1 MELDK
6 LTVEQLEQL
15 AKDASAA
22 AKKKREDGRKELRRK
37 LEAMVKAEGYT
48 LFDVFPELNDVELKP
63 VLVATHRHPEHPE
76 LTWTGQGRRPKWL
89 VEALAAGAELDAFRI
104 R

>member
-1 MELDK
+1 MDLEN

-15 AKDASAA
+15 SKDASAA
-22 AKKKREDGRKELRRK
+22 AKKKREEARKEVRRK
-37 LEAMVKAEGYT
+37 IEASIRESGFSFQE
-48 LFDVFPELNDVELKP
+48 LFPEIDPADFKHTLP
-63 VLVATHRHPEHPE
+63 IMYRHPEKQH

-89 VEALAAGAELDAFRI
+89 VEEVAAGAEVGSFKI

>member
-1 MELDK
+1 MDLSK
-6 LTVEQLEQL
+6 LSAEELEQL
-15 AKDASAA
+15 AKDAAA
-22 AKKKREDGRKELRRK
+22 AARKKREDGRKEMRRK
-37 LEAMVKAEGYT
+37 IEAMVKAEGYQ
-48 LFDVFPELNDVELKP
+48 LPDVFPELNGVELKP

-89 VEALAAGAELDAFRI
+89 VEAMAAGAELDAFKI

>member
-1 MELDK
+1 MDLEN

-15 AKDASAA
+15 AKDAAAA

-37 LEAMVKAEGYT
+37 IEAMIRAEGYQ
-48 LFDVFPELNDVELKP
+48 LPDVFPELNGVELKP
-63 VLVATHRHPEHPE
+63 VLAVTHRHPEHPE

-89 VEALAAGAELDAFRI
+89 VEAMAAGAELDSFKI

>member
-1 MELDK
+1 MDLET

-15 AKDASAA
+15 AKDAAAA
-22 AKKKREDGRKELRRK
+22 AKKKREEARKELRRK
-37 LEAMVKAEGYT
+37 IEAMIRAEGYQ
-48 LFDVFPELNDVELKP
+48 LPDVFPELNGVELKP
-63 VLVATHRHPEHPE
+63 LLVATHRHPEHPE

-89 VEALAAGAELDAFRI
+89 VEAMAAGAELDSFRI

>member
-15 AKDASAA
+15 AKDAAAA
-22 AKKKREDGRKELRRK
+22 AKKKREEARKELRRSI
-37 LEAMVKAEGYT
+37 EAQIRDAGFH
-48 LFDVFPELNDVELKP
+48 LPDIFPELSGVELKP
-63 VLVATHRHPEHPE
+63 LLAATHRHPEHPE
-76 LTWTGQGRRPKWL
+76 LTWTGQGLRPKWL
-89 VEALAAGAELDAFRI
+89 VEAMAAGAELDSFKI